1 METRVGDGRMAGAA
15 AGATVCETVVGAAA
29 GGKAGAGESGAGKET
44 ADRAGA
50 GETVPAGQE
59 PAALPA
65 HFKEIFHL
73 HAVDAAAYSPLA
85 LAYIGDAVYEVMIRT
100 RVVNLGNMQVNKMHR
115 HDANLVK
122 AETQARMIRLLE
134 PELTEEEDAVYR
146 RGRNAKSASGAKNA
160 SVIDYRTATGFEAL
174 VGYLYLTERLDR
186 LAQLVGLGLEKIGE
200 FDGE

>member
-1 METRVGDGRMAGAA
+1 METRVGDGRLMAGTEAA
-15 AGATVCETVVGAAA
+15 AGVAIADAAA
-29 GGKAGAGESGAGKET
+29 GGKAGTGESGAGKET
-44 ADRAGA
+44 A
-50 GETVPAGQE
+50 GQE
-59 PAALPA
+59 SAALPA

-73 HAVDAAAYSPLA
+73 HAVDAATYSPLA

-134 PELTEEEDAVYR
+134 PELTEEEDAVYK

-186 LAQLVGLGLEKIGE
+186 LAQLVGMGLEKIGE

>member
-1 METRVGDGRMAGAA
+1 METRVGDGRTAGAGAA
-15 AGATVCETVVGAAA
+15 AGEAIVSEAA
-29 GGKAGAGESGAGKET
+29 GGNAGDGKT
-44 ADRAGA
+44 G
-50 GETVPAGQE
+50 PAVQE

-65 HFKEIFHL
+65 HFKKIFRL
-73 HAVDAAAYSPLA
+73 HAVDAAVYSPLA

-100 RVVNLGNMQVNKMHR
+100 RVVNLGNMQVSKMHR

-134 PELTEEEDAVYR
+134 PELTEEEDAVYK

-186 LAQLVGLGLEKIGE
+186 LAQLVGLGLERIGE

>member
-1 METRVGDGRMAGAA
+1 METRVDDRLTPGAEAA
-15 AGATVCETVVGAAA
+15 AGAASAGAAA

-50 GETVPAGQE
+50 GEPVPAGQE
-59 PAALPA
+59 SAALPV
-65 HFKEIFHL
+65 HFKKIFHL
-73 HAVDAAAYSPLA
+73 HKVDAAAYSPLA

-134 PELTEEEDAVYR
+134 PELTEEEDAVYK